1 MPPAWSQPALIN
13 TSLPQHPEWETGPTA
28 LCAAP
33 LPPPPSPLRLVYL
46 DPGPRTWQ
54 VHAPMPPCPSVSF
67 YLSFYPSNG
76 CPRATPRA
84 ACLPVQVGKKNGNV
98 GISRGILGILP
109 TNPFGSARPEA
120 RSREGAARDLPATAT
135 HCDDAGRALRDR
147 VDPHP
152 RLQED
157 GDGERRRSECSVTC
171 SAERT
176 TNASSIMSSSKD
188 GKRFFNTTAKKGE

>member
-1 MPPAWSQPALIN
+1 MPR
-13 TSLPQHPEWETGPTA
+13 
-28 LCAAP
+28 
-33 LPPPPSPLRLVYL
+33 PPPHSPLRLVYL

-84 ACLPVQVGKKNGNV
+84 ACLPVQHAVGKKNGNV
-98 GISRGILGILP
+98 GISRGFSGFSPQTLLAAPGQRRDRER
-109 TNPFGSARPEA
+109 AR
-120 RSREGAARDLPATAT
+120 RGTYLRLRLIVT
-135 HCDDAGRALRDR
+135 DAGRALRDR

-157 GDGERRRSECSVTC
+157 GDGARRRSECSVTC